1 VLKADLV
8 RPIAPPR
15 PPYEYSLQFTG

>member
-8 RPIAPPR
+8 RPVTQPR
-15 PPYEYSLQFTG
+15 PPYEYSVQFSG